1 MKRIFNIVL
10 ALSLV
15 LGISACKS
23 YSYETV
29 EGDPTG
35 ARIYTLDNGL
45 KVYTIVNKD
54 KPRIDAQIAV
64 KVGSKNDPR
73 ETTGLAHYFEHLM
86 FKGTEQFGTQNY
98 EAEKPMLD
106 QIEALFETYRKTE
119 DKDLRKAIYHQI
131 DSISYEASKI
141 SIPNEYDKLMASIGA
156 SGTNA
161 YTSTDVTCYVENIP
175 SNQIDIWARI
185 QADRFQNCV
194 LRGFHTEL
202 ETIYE
207 EFNMYNAEDQT
218 QEFNALNE
226 GMFKNHPYNTDVI
239 GLPSHLKNPSI
250 TNVKKY
256 HDEWYVPNN
265 MAVVLSGDFN
275 PDKAVKIIDRYFG
288 AMQPNENLRKM
299 EFEPEEPIA
308 EPIVK
313 EVKGNESPNII
324 LGWRFPGAN
333 SEQTP
338 LLNAMTSVLYNGFAG
353 LLDLDV
359 NQQQKTLGMYAF
371 VNDMADYS
379 QLLLVAEP
387 KPGQTLD
394 QVRDIALAEIE
405 KLRNGDFDESMLD
418 ATVNN
423 RRLDIIRGM
432 ESTGYMA
439 RLAVNSFICDIP
451 WENVVKEA
459 EILSTITKEDI
470 VRFANE
476 NLTDN
481 YVYVKKL
488 QDKRDDDGSK
498 IDKPAITPIFT
509 NRDTSSLFLR
519 AIQQEAAAVAPIEPV
534 FVDFSKDLDKL
545 AAKSGIEVLYKQNVT
560 NELFEVDYIFETGRY
575 ADMTLPFA
583 CDYINYL
590 GTSTMTPE
598 DVQKYLY
605 SLACNMTVSCTGE
618 RTYVTISGL
627 AENMEEVMKFMEEF
641 LADAQPN
648 REALEMLKANTIQER
663 LNAKTDQ
670 GSNAGR
676 LRSYATYGP
685 ENPSRHILSAD
696 RLKALTDEELLDRI
710 HNIFNAEHSI
720 LYYGPMKG
728 SDFVALVNDVHRC
741 PETLEKVEGGN
752 PFIEKVTEENTV
764 LIAPFD
770 ANQSI
775 IYSISSR
782 GEKFD
787 ADKEAIIN
795 LYNEYFGGG
804 MNSIVFQEMREA
816 RGLAYSAVARYYQP
830 SDTEHNAVFLDFI
843 QTQNDKIID
852 ALAAF
857 DEIINNMPQSQKAFD
872 IAKEGLLANLRTQRT
887 VKASVIW
894 QYLNTRKLGLDY
906 NLTEK
911 VYNALQDMT
920 LEDVVKFQQENVR
933 DRKYTICIL
942 GRESDFDMEGLARYG
957 KIKKLTTEDIFGY

>member
-1 MKRIFNIVL
+1 MERIINIVM

-15 LGISACKS
+15 LGAGACKS

-35 ARIYTLDNGL
+35 TRIYTLDNGL

-86 FKGTEQFGTQNY
+86 FKGTEQFGTRNY
-98 EAEKPMLD
+98 EEEKPMLD
-106 QIEALFETYRKTE
+106 EIEALFETYRKTE
-119 DKDLRKAIYHQI
+119 DKEARKALYHRI

-161 YTSTDVTCYVENIP
+161 YTSNDVTCYVENIP

-250 TNVKKY
+250 TNVKNY

-265 MAVVLSGDFN
+265 MAVVLSGDFD
-275 PDKAVKIIDRYFG
+275 PDKAVRIVDRYFG
-288 AMQPNENLRKM
+288 VMKPNENLRKM
-299 EFEPEEPIA
+299 EFEPEDPITEPV
-308 EPIVK
+308 VK
-313 EVKGNESPNII
+313 EVKGNESPNIM

-338 LLNAMTSVLYNGFAG
+338 LLNAMTAVLYNGFAG
-353 LLDLDV
+353 LIDLDV

-379 QLLLVAEP
+379 QLLLLAEP

-405 KLRNGDFDESMLD
+405 KLKKGDFDESMLD

-423 RRLDIIRGM
+423 RRLGIIRGM
-432 ESTGYMA
+432 ESTGFMA
-439 RLAVNSFICDIP
+439 RMAVNSFICDIP

-459 EILSTITKEDI
+459 DILSTITKEDI
-470 VRFANE
+470 VKFANE
-476 NLTDN
+476 NLADN

-488 QDKRDDDGSK
+488 QGKRDDDGSK

-519 AIQQEAAAVAPIEPV
+519 TIQKEAAAVAPIEPV
-534 FVDFSKDLDKL
+534 FVDFSRDMDRLT
-545 AAKSGIEVLYKQNVT
+545 AKSGIEVLYKQNVT

-605 SLACNMTVSCTGE
+605 SLACNMTVSCSGE
-618 RTYVTISGL
+618 RTYVSLNGL

-641 LADAQPN
+641 IADAQPN

-685 ENPSRHILSAD
+685 ENPNRQILSAA
-696 RLKALTDEELLDRI
+696 RLKALTDEELLNRI

-720 LYYGPMKG
+720 LYYGPMAG
-728 SDFVALVNDVHRC
+728 NDFVALVNDVHRC
-741 PETLEKVEGGN
+741 PETLAKVEGGN

-770 ANQSI
+770 ANQAI
-775 IYSISSR
+775 VYSISSR

-787 ADKEAIIN
+787 ADSEAIIN

-816 RGLAYSAVARYYQP
+816 RGLAYSAVARYSQP
-830 SDTEHNAVFLDFI
+830 SDTEHNAVYMDFI

-920 LEDVVKFQQENVR
+920 LEDVVKFQQENIK

-942 GRESDFDMEGLARYG
+942 GRESDFDMDGLAKYG
-957 KIKKLTTEDIFGY
+957 KIRKLTTEEIFGY